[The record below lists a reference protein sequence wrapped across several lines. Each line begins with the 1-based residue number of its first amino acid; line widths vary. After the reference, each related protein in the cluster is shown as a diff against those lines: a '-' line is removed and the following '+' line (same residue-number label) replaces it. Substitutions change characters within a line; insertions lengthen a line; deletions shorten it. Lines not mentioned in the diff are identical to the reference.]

1 MEADFRAL
9 LAAHAPL
16 IALVGTRIHPTSYP
30 QAAQSP
36 AIRYTK
42 ISGQIG
48 LHMQGSDGLAVTLM
62 QVDIRATSFASLM
75 AVRNVLVALLHPYRG
90 IVGSTDFRLISL
102 ATDRGARF
110 EKPDAVEFHTASL
123 DFSIWS
129 RSA

>member
-1 MEADFRAL
+1 MEADFKAL
-9 LAAHAPL
+9 LSAHASL
-16 IALVGTRIHPTSYP
+16 TALVSNRIYPTTYP
-30 QAAQSP
+30 QAAVSP

-48 LHMQGSDGLAVTLM
+48 LHMQGSDGLSDTLM
-62 QVDIRATSFASLM
+62 QVDVRASTFASLM
-75 AVRNVLVALLHPYRG
+75 SVRNALVGLLHHYRG
-90 IVGSTDFRLISL
+90 IVGATDFRLISL

-110 EKPDAVEFHTASL
+110 EKPDAVEYHTTSL